1 MEGIVLDAH
10 RLMIFRSVAATGS
23 VAAAAA
29 SLGYTPSAVSQHV
42 AALQRETG
50 LKLLER
56 VGRGVELTPAGR
68 VLATEADG
76 VLSRLN
82 DLGATVD
89 DLRAGKANRITM
101 NVFATAGTHWMPAV
115 VQTLSAE
122 FPDTRLRLRIE
133 DEVTEIAARRPDL
146 AVAVRQEHGQTT
158 AVPGFSHE
166 DLVVESYVAVLP
178 EGHAFAGRELVD
190 MAELEHERWIDNDVR
205 RGACRQAVLDAC
217 AAAGFTPRFV
227 VETTDY
233 PSALRFVARGVG
245 VTVLPRLGATELPP
259 GTVAVDVCNP
269 APRRTIVAY
278 VKDSE
283 CRNPVVRR
291 AMHLLREAAAAA
303 ERA

>member
-1 MEGIVLDAH
+1 M
-10 RLMIFRSVAATGS
+10 
-23 VAAAAA
+23 
-29 SLGYTPSAVSQHV
+29 
-42 AALQRETG
+42 
-50 LKLLER
+50 
-56 VGRGVELTPAGR
+56 
-68 VLATEADG
+68 LAIEADG
-76 VLSRLN
+76 VLSSLN

-101 NVFATAGTHWMPAV
+101 NVFATAGTHWMPSV

-158 AVPGFSHE
+158 AVQGFSHE
-166 DLVVESYVAVLP
+166 DLVVESYVAVVP
-178 EGHAFAGRELVD
+178 ADHAFAGRELVD

-291 AMHLLREAAAAA
+291 AMHLLREAAATAS
-303 ERA
+303 RP

>member
-1 MEGIVLDAH
+1 MLDAH

-76 VLSRLN
+76 VLARLN

-89 DLRAGKANRITM
+89 DLRAGKASRITM

-146 AVAVRQEHGQTT
+146 AVAVRQEHAQTT
-158 AVPGFSHE
+158 AVAGFSHE
-166 DLVVESYVAVLP
+166 DLVVESYVAVVP
-178 EGHAFAGRELVD
+178 DGHEFAGRELVE
-190 MAELEHERWIDNDVR
+190 MSELEHERWIDNDVR

-291 AMHLLREAAAAA
+291 AMHLLREAAADGGSA
-303 ERA
+303 EH

>member
-1 MEGIVLDAH
+1 MLDAH

-76 VLSRLN
+76 VLSSLN

-101 NVFATAGTHWMPAV
+101 NVFATAGTHWMPSV

-158 AVPGFSHE
+158 AVQGFSHE
-166 DLVVESYVAVLP
+166 DLVVESYVAVVP
-178 EGHAFAGRELVD
+178 ADHAFAGRELVD

-291 AMHLLREAAAAA
+291 AMHLLREAAATAS
-303 ERA
+303 RP

>member
-1 MEGIVLDAH
+1 MLDAH

-166 DLVVESYVAVLP
+166 DLVVESYVAVVP

>member
-1 MEGIVLDAH
+1 MLDAH

-56 VGRGVELTPAGR
+56 VGRGVQLTPAGR

-76 VLSRLN
+76 VLERLN

-101 NVFATAGTHWMPAV
+101 NVFATAGTHWMPGV

-133 DEVTEIAARRPDL
+133 DEVNEIAVRRPDL
-146 AVAVRQEHGQTT
+146 AVAVRQELAPTT
-158 AVPGFSHE
+158 AVAGYSHE
-166 DLVVESYVAVLP
+166 DLMVESYVAVVP
-178 EGHAFAGRELVD
+178 RNHEFANREVVD
-190 MAELEHERWIDNDVR
+190 MAELEHVRWIDNDVR
-205 RGACRQAVLDAC
+205 RGACRQAVIDAC

-259 GTVAVDVCNP
+259 GTVAIDVCNP
-269 APRRTIVAY
+269 APRRTVVAY

-291 AMHLLREAAAAA
+291 AMQLLRDAAAG
-303 ERA
+303 

>member
-1 MEGIVLDAH
+1 MLDAH

-68 VLATEADG
+68 VLAAEAEG
-76 VLSRLN
+76 VLSSLN

-101 NVFATAGTHWMPAV
+101 NAFATAGTHWMPPV

-146 AVAVRQEHGQTT
+146 AVAVRREHAQTT
-158 AVPGFSHE
+158 AVPGYSHE
-166 DLVVESYVAVLP
+166 DLMVESYVAVVP
-178 EGHAFAGRELVD
+178 AGHAFAGRTAVD
-190 MAELEHERWIDNDVR
+190 TAELEHERWIDNDVR

-259 GTVAVDVCNP
+259 GTVAVELCNP
-269 APRRTIVAY
+269 APRRTVVAY

-283 CRNPVVRR
+283 CRSPVVRR
-291 AMHLLREAAAAA
+291 AMHLLREAAAATA
-303 ERA
+303 GEKIG

>member
-1 MEGIVLDAH
+1 MLDAH

-76 VLSRLN
+76 VLARLN

-158 AVPGFSHE
+158 AVAGYSHE
-166 DLVVESYVAVLP
+166 DLVVESYVAVVP
-178 EGHAFAGRELVD
+178 SGHAFAGRELVEV
-190 MAELEHERWIDNDVR
+190 AELEHERWIDNDVR
-205 RGACRQAVLDAC
+205 QGACRQAVLDAC

-245 VTVLPRLGATELPP
+245 VTVLPRLGATELPT

-303 ERA
+303 SRP

>member
-1 MEGIVLDAH
+1 MLDAH

-29 SLGYTPSAVSQHV
+29 NLGYTPSAVSQHV

-56 VGRGVELTPAGR
+56 VGRGVALTPAGR

-76 VLSRLN
+76 VLGVLN
-82 DLGATVD
+82 DLGATVE

-101 NVFATAGTHWMPAV
+101 NAFATVGTHWMPTV

-122 FPDTRLRLRIE
+122 FPDTRVRLRIE
-133 DEVTEIAARRPDL
+133 DEVTEVAARRPDI
-146 AVAVRQEHGQTT
+146 AVAVRRDEGQAA
-158 AVPGFSHE
+158 AVQGFSHE
-166 DLVVESYVAVLP
+166 DLVVESYVAVVP
-178 EGHAFAGRELVD
+178 QGHAFAGRETID
-190 MAELEHERWIDNDVR
+190 MAELDGERWIDNDVR
-205 RGACRQAVLDAC
+205 RGPCRQTVIDAC

-245 VTVLPRLGATELPP
+245 VTVLPRLGAAELPE
-259 GTVAVDVCNP
+259 GAVAVDVCNP
-269 APRRTIVAY
+269 APRRTIGAY

-291 AMHLLREAAAAA
+291 AMHLLREAAAATD
-303 ERA
+303 RS

>member
-1 MEGIVLDAH
+1 MEAIMLDAH

-166 DLVVESYVAVLP
+166 DLVVESYVAVVP

>member
-1 MEGIVLDAH
+1 MLDAH

-166 DLVVESYVAVLP
+166 DLVVESYVAVVP
-178 EGHAFAGRELVD
+178 EGHAFAAASWSIWPSSNTSAGSTTT
-190 MAELEHERWIDNDVR
+190 
-205 RGACRQAVLDAC
+205 C
-217 AAAGFTPRFV
+217 AAAP
-227 VETTDY
+227 
-233 PSALRFVARGVG
+233 AARPCS
-245 VTVLPRLGATELPP
+245 T
-259 GTVAVDVCNP
+259 P
-269 APRRTIVAY
+269 APRR
-278 VKDSE
+278 DS
-283 CRNPVVRR
+283 RPASSSRPPTTPPR
-291 AMHLLREAAAAA
+291 SGSSRGAWA
-303 ERA
+303 

>member
-1 MEGIVLDAH
+1 MLDAH

-76 VLSRLN
+76 VLSSLN

-146 AVAVRQEHGQTT
+146 AVAVRQEHSQTT
-158 AVPGFSHE
+158 AVQGFSHE
-166 DLVVESYVAVLP
+166 DLVVESYVAVVP
-178 EGHAFAGRELVD
+178 ADHEFAGRELVD

-291 AMHLLREAAAAA
+291 AMHLLREAAVAAN
-303 ERA
+303 RP

>member
-1 MEGIVLDAH
+1 MLDAH

>member
-1 MEGIVLDAH
+1 MLDAH

-76 VLSRLN
+76 VLARLN

-158 AVPGFSHE
+158 AVAGFSHE
-166 DLVVESYVAVLP
+166 DLVVESYVAVVP
-178 EGHAFAGRELVD
+178 EGHGFAGRDLVD

-291 AMHLLREAAAAA
+291 AMHLLREAAALG
-303 ERA
+303 ESVEY

>member
-1 MEGIVLDAH
+1 MLDAH

-23 VAAAAA
+23 VAAAAV

-68 VLATEADG
+68 VLATEAEG
-76 VLSRLN
+76 VLAHLN

-146 AVAVRQEHGQTT
+146 AVAVRQEHGQAT
-158 AVPGFSHE
+158 AVAGFSHE
-166 DLVVESYVAVLP
+166 DLVVESYVAVVP
-178 EGHAFAGRELVD
+178 ERHAFAGREVVD

-291 AMHLLREAAAAA
+291 AMHLLREAAAEAS
-303 ERA
+303 RA

>member
-1 MEGIVLDAH
+1 MLDAH

-23 VAAAAA
+23 VAAAAT

-50 LKLLER
+50 LQLLER

-68 VLATEADG
+68 ILATEADG
-76 VLSRLN
+76 VLERLN
-82 DLGATVD
+82 ALGATVD

-115 VQTLSAE
+115 VQTLAEE

-146 AVAVRQEHGQTT
+146 AVAVRQEHSQTT
-158 AVPGFSHE
+158 AVAGFSHE
-166 DLVVESYVAVLP
+166 DLLVESYVAVVP
-178 EGHAFAGRELVD
+178 EDHEFADRDLID
-190 MAELEHERWIDNDVR
+190 MAELEGARWIDNDVR

-217 AAAGFTPRFV
+217 AGAGFTPRFV

-291 AMHLLREAAAAA
+291 AMHLLRESAAAAF
-303 ERA
+303 RP